1 MKTPSK
7 KQVNYVDNSLALLAF
22 ILFVSAGFFSLKYPK
37 PLLELDKQST
47 AVNINDDLLRYM
59 SLGNKRLIT
68 DFIWVKTLIESDLD
82 HYKRKDL
89 NSWMYLRFK
98 TIATLDPLFYENF
111 NWGGRYLSI
120 VKDDLPGAVEI
131 YKRGL
136 NSFPDDYSLNN
147 GLGFTYYFELSE
159 PAKGL
164 PYLEKI
170 MNYPQAPSYYKSI
183 VGKLRLNLNFDYD
196 AALLFIGDLI
206 SKTEDKVLKTKL
218 QADFY
223 AVKAERDLKCLN
235 NHEQNCELRDANGE
249 SYVAKGDK
257 YYSPQFFVP
266 YRLKKKG
273 DLTKSESVNFMK

>member
-7 KQVNYVDNSLALLAF
+7 KQANYVDNSLALLALT
-22 ILFVSAGFFSLKYPK
+22 LFVCAGFLSLKYPK

-136 NSFPDDYSLNN
+136 RSFPDDYSLNN
-147 GLGFTYYFELSE
+147 GLGFTYYFELSD
-159 PAKGL
+159 PAQGL

-170 MNYPQAPSYYKSI
+170 MNYPQAPVYYKSI
-183 VGKLRLNLNFDYD
+183 VGKLKLNLNFDFD
-196 AALLFIGDLI
+196 AALLFISELI
-206 SKTEDKVLKTKL
+206 TQTKDKVLKSKL
-218 QADFY
+218 QGDYY

-235 NHEQNCELRDANGE
+235 RHEKDCDFRDANGDFYIARE
-249 SYVAKGDK
+249 GK

-273 DLTKSESVNFMK
+273 DLSKAESLNFIE